1 MKFKNYLIGVVSEG
15 KRVRWPN
22 GAQFREDI
30 AVVLG
35 YTIFFA
41 LFLMMT
47 DALVIRI
54 LQLIE
59 FK

>member
-1 MKFKNYLIGVVSEG
+1 MKFKNYLIGVVNEG
-15 KRVRWPN
+15 KRVRWPK
-22 GAQFREDI
+22 GSQFREDI

-41 LFLMMT
+41 LFLMMS

-54 LQLIE
+54 LQLID

>member
-15 KRVRWPN
+15 KRVRWPK